1 MNNKDVTGGLFKNI
15 ETNIIGTMEDHF
27 NIILNETT
35 TKFKSM
41 DIKYTPTELLN
52 AVAKQLNNM
61 LSLGILKLIG
71 YRNNELDIYTDD
83 LPKEC
88 SND

>member
-1 MNNKDVTGGLFKNI
+1 MKDNNGGIFKNV

-27 NIILNETT
+27 NIILSETT

-41 DIKYTPTELLN
+41 GIKYTPTELLN
-52 AVAKQLNNM
+52 AVAKQLSNM
-61 LSLGILKLIG
+61 LSLGLLKLIG
-71 YRNNELDIYTDD
+71 YRNNKLDIYTDD

-88 SND
+88 IND